1 MKTYEKQVVYEQK
14 ISKKGKSQHVKGRK
28 KKQNHLESICLLQTH

>member
-28 KKQNHLESICLLQTH
+28 KTKPF